1 MSLYLESNMFDLQ
14 FTNFG
19 TTMAKLRS
27 ILMPVAILLGILL
40 PQAHVLSPALPF
52 MIGLMMFL
60 TFVGKVPPQ
69 QHGYTFKIEVKAFL
83 ASLVMLAVLWG
94 VVEFFQLPR
103 EVLLGGAII
112 CLCPPANAAPA
123 MAKVLGGNPVL
134 ALKIFLSGNIIAC
147 FSIPLIYGYLTGT
160 DASFT
165 EVVWKIFNSIQPII
179 SIPLAVALGIRS
191 FYPELADKAARF
203 QKYTLLVWT
212 LSVFVIL
219 AKASFDIREM
229 GFVELWNSGKLPMLA
244 LVSLILC
251 LVQFVVGWFSDK
263 KHPIESSQSMGQK
276 NTTLVIWISSLYAGP
291 VAAIA
296 PTCYVIWQ
304 NLVLSWMS
312 GKKRRS
318 DG

>member
-1 MSLYLESNMFDLQ
+1 
-14 FTNFG
+14 
-19 TTMAKLRS
+19 
-27 ILMPVAILLGILL
+27 MPVAILLGILL

-60 TFVGKVPPQ
+60 SFVGKVPPQ

-147 FSIPLIYGYLTGT
+147 FSIPLIYGYLTGA

-165 EVVWKIFNSIQPII
+165 EVAWKIFNSIQPII
-179 SIPLAVALGIRS
+179 SIPLAIALGLRA
-191 FYPELADKAARF
+191 FYPELADKAVRF

-212 LSVFVIL
+212 ISVFLIL
-219 AKASFDIREM
+219 AKASYDIREM
-229 GFVELWNSGKLPMLA
+229 GFAELWNSGKLSMLA
-244 LVSLILC
+244 LVALILC
-251 LVQFVVGWFSDK
+251 IVQFTVGWFSDK

-304 NLVLSWMS
+304 NLVLSWMC
-312 GKKRRS
+312 GRKKKK
-318 DG
+318 

>member
-1 MSLYLESNMFDLQ
+1 
-14 FTNFG
+14 
-19 TTMAKLRS
+19 
-27 ILMPVAILLGILL
+27 MPVAILLGILL

-60 TFVGKVPPQ
+60 SFVGKVPPQ

-134 ALKIFLSGNIIAC
+134 ALKIFLSGNVIAC
-147 FSIPLIYGYLTGT
+147 FSIPLIYGYLTGA
-160 DASFT
+160 DASFA
-165 EVVWKIFNSIQPII
+165 EVAMKIFNSIQPII
-179 SIPLAVALGIRS
+179 SIPLAIALGLRA
-191 FYPELADKAARF
+191 FYPELADKAVRF

-212 LSVFVIL
+212 ISVFLIL
-219 AKASFDIREM
+219 AKASYDIREM
-229 GFVELWNSGKLPMLA
+229 GFAELWNSGKLSMLA
-244 LVSLILC
+244 LVALILC
-251 LVQFVVGWFSDK
+251 IVQFTVGWFSDK

-304 NLVLSWMS
+304 NLVLSWMC
-312 GKKRRS
+312 GRKKKK
-318 DG
+318 

>member
-1 MSLYLESNMFDLQ
+1 
-14 FTNFG
+14 
-19 TTMAKLRS
+19 
-27 ILMPVAILLGILL
+27 MPVAILLGILL

-60 TFVGKVPPQ
+60 SFVGKVPPQ

-83 ASLVMLAVLWG
+83 ASLVMLAVLWCI
-94 VVEFFQLPR
+94 VEFFQLPR

-147 FSIPLIYGYLTGT
+147 FSIPLIYGYLTGA

-165 EVVWKIFNSIQPII
+165 EVAMKIFNSIQPII
-179 SIPLAVALGIRS
+179 SIPLAIALGLRA
-191 FYPELADKAARF
+191 FYPELADKAVRF

-212 LSVFVIL
+212 ISVFLIL
-219 AKASFDIREM
+219 AKASYDIREM
-229 GFVELWNSGKLPMLA
+229 GFAELWNSGKLSMLA
-244 LVSLILC
+244 LVALILC
-251 LVQFVVGWFSDK
+251 IVQFTVGWFSDK

-304 NLVLSWMS
+304 NLVLSWMC
-312 GKKRRS
+312 GRKKKK
-318 DG
+318 

>member
-1 MSLYLESNMFDLQ
+1 
-14 FTNFG
+14 
-19 TTMAKLRS
+19 
-27 ILMPVAILLGILL
+27 MPVAILLGILL

-60 TFVGKVPPQ
+60 SFVGKVPPQ

-94 VVEFFQLPR
+94 VVELFQLPR

-147 FSIPLIYGYLTGT
+147 FSIPLIYGYLTGA
-160 DASFT
+160 DASFA
-165 EVVWKIFNSIQPII
+165 EVAMKIFNSIQPII
-179 SIPLAVALGIRS
+179 SIPLAIALGLRA
-191 FYPELADKAARF
+191 FYPELADKAVRF

-212 LSVFVIL
+212 ISVFLIL
-219 AKASFDIREM
+219 AKANYDIREM
-229 GFVELWNSGKLPMLA
+229 GFAELWNSGKLSMLA
-244 LVSLILC
+244 LVALILC
-251 LVQFVVGWFSDK
+251 IVQFTVGWFSDK

-304 NLVLSWMS
+304 NLVLSWMC
-312 GKKRRS
+312 GRKKKK
-318 DG
+318 

>member
-147 FSIPLIYGYLTGT
+147 FSIPLIYGFLTGT

-165 EVVWKIFNSIQPII
+165 EVARKIFNSIQPII

-312 GKKRRS
+312 GKKKAK
-318 DG
+318 

>member
-1 MSLYLESNMFDLQ
+1 
-14 FTNFG
+14 
-19 TTMAKLRS
+19 MAKLRS

-60 TFVGKVPPQ
+60 SFVGKVPPQ

-94 VVEFFQLPR
+94 VVEFFKLPR

-147 FSIPLIYGYLTGT
+147 FSIPLIYGYLTGA
-160 DASFT
+160 DASFA
-165 EVVWKIFNSIQPII
+165 EVAMKIFNSIQPII
-179 SIPLAVALGIRS
+179 SIPLAIALGLRA
-191 FYPELADKAARF
+191 FYPELADKAVRF

-212 LSVFVIL
+212 ISVFLIL
-219 AKASFDIREM
+219 AKASYDIREM
-229 GFVELWNSGKLPMLA
+229 RFAELWNSGKLSMLA
-244 LVSLILC
+244 LVALILC
-251 LVQFVVGWFSDK
+251 IVQFTVGWFSDK

-304 NLVLSWMS
+304 NLVLSWMC
-312 GKKRRS
+312 GRKKKK
-318 DG
+318 

>member
-147 FSIPLIYGYLTGT
+147 FSIPLIYGYLTGI

-165 EVVWKIFNSIQPII
+165 EVAWKIFNSIQPII
-179 SIPLAVALGIRS
+179 SIPLAIALGIRS

-312 GKKRRS
+312 GKKKAK
-318 DG
+318 

>member
-1 MSLYLESNMFDLQ
+1 
-14 FTNFG
+14 
-19 TTMAKLRS
+19 
-27 ILMPVAILLGILL
+27 MPVAILLGILL

-60 TFVGKVPPQ
+60 SFVGKEPPQ

-94 VVEFFQLPR
+94 VVEFFKLPR

-160 DASFT
+160 DASFA
-165 EVVWKIFNSIQPII
+165 EVAMKIFNSIQPII
-179 SIPLAVALGIRS
+179 SIPLAIALGLRA
-191 FYPELADKAARF
+191 FYPELADTAVRF

-212 LSVFVIL
+212 ISVFLIL
-219 AKASFDIREM
+219 AKASYDIREM
-229 GFVELWNSGKLPMLA
+229 GFAELWNSGKLSMLA
-244 LVSLILC
+244 LVALILC
-251 LVQFVVGWFSDK
+251 IVQFTVGWFSDK

-304 NLVLSWMS
+304 NLVLSWMC
-312 GKKRRS
+312 GRKKKK
-318 DG
+318 

>member
-312 GKKRRS
+312 GKKKAK
-318 DG
+318 

>member
-1 MSLYLESNMFDLQ
+1 
-14 FTNFG
+14 
-19 TTMAKLRS
+19 
-27 ILMPVAILLGILL
+27 MPVAILLGILL

-52 MIGLMMFL
+52 LIGLMMFL

-69 QHGYTFKIEVKAFL
+69 QHGYTFKIEVKAFV
-83 ASLVMLAVLWG
+83 ASLVMLAILWG

-134 ALKIFLSGNIIAC
+134 ALKIFLSGNVIAC

-165 EVVWKIFNSIQPII
+165 DVAMRIFNSIQPII
-179 SIPLAVALGIRS
+179 SIPLAIALGLRS

-203 QKYTLLVWT
+203 QKYTLIVWT
-212 LSVFVIL
+212 ISVFVIL
-219 AKASFDIREM
+219 AKASYDIREM
-229 GFVELWNSGKLPMLA
+229 GFAELWNSGKLPMLA
-244 LVSLILC
+244 LVALILC
-251 LVQFVVGWFSDK
+251 IVQFTVGWFSDK

-312 GKKRRS
+312 GKKKAK
-318 DG
+318 

>member
-1 MSLYLESNMFDLQ
+1 
-14 FTNFG
+14 
-19 TTMAKLRS
+19 
-27 ILMPVAILLGILL
+27 MPVAILLGILL

-52 MIGLMMFL
+52 MIGLLMFL
-60 TFVGKVPPQ
+60 SFVGKVPPQ

-147 FSIPLIYGYLTGT
+147 FSIPLIYGFLTGA
-160 DASFT
+160 DASFA
-165 EVVWKIFNSIQPII
+165 EVAMKIFNSIQPII
-179 SIPLAVALGIRS
+179 SIPLAIALGLRA
-191 FYPELADKAARF
+191 FYPELADKAFRF

-212 LSVFVIL
+212 ISVFLIL
-219 AKASFDIREM
+219 AKASYDIREM
-229 GFVELWNSGKLPMLA
+229 GFTELWNSGKLSMLA
-244 LVSLILC
+244 LVALILC
-251 LVQFVVGWFSDK
+251 IVQFTVGWFSDK

-304 NLVLSWMS
+304 NLVLSWMC
-312 GKKRRS
+312 GRKKKK
-318 DG
+318 

>member
-1 MSLYLESNMFDLQ
+1 
-14 FTNFG
+14 
-19 TTMAKLRS
+19 
-27 ILMPVAILLGILL
+27 MPVAILLGILL

-52 MIGLMMFL
+52 LIGLMMFL

-69 QHGYTFKIEVKAFL
+69 QHGYTFKIEVKAFV
-83 ASLVMLAVLWG
+83 ASLVMLAILWG

-134 ALKIFLSGNIIAC
+134 ALKIFLSGNVIAC

-165 EVVWKIFNSIQPII
+165 DVAMRIFNSIQPII
-179 SIPLAVALGIRS
+179 SIPLAIALGLRS
-191 FYPELADKAARF
+191 FYPELADKAVRF
-203 QKYTLLVWT
+203 QKYTLIVWT
-212 LSVFVIL
+212 ISVFVIL
-219 AKASFDIREM
+219 AKASYDIREM
-229 GFVELWNSGKLPMLA
+229 GFAELWNSGKLPMLA
-244 LVSLILC
+244 LVALILC
-251 LVQFVVGWFSDK
+251 IVQFTVGWFSDK

-312 GKKRRS
+312 GKKKAE
-318 DG
+318 

>member
-1 MSLYLESNMFDLQ
+1 
-14 FTNFG
+14 
-19 TTMAKLRS
+19 
-27 ILMPVAILLGILL
+27 MPVAILLGILL

-60 TFVGKVPPQ
+60 SFVGKVPPQ

-94 VVEFFQLPR
+94 VVEFFKLPR

-147 FSIPLIYGYLTGT
+147 FSIPLIYGYLTGA

-165 EVVWKIFNSIQPII
+165 EVAMKIFNSIQPII
-179 SIPLAVALGIRS
+179 SIPLAIALGLRA
-191 FYPELADKAARF
+191 FYPELADKAVRF

-212 LSVFVIL
+212 ISVFLIL
-219 AKASFDIREM
+219 AKASYDIREM
-229 GFVELWNSGKLPMLA
+229 GFTELWNSGKLSMLA
-244 LVSLILC
+244 LVALILC
-251 LVQFVVGWFSDK
+251 IVQFTVGWFSDK

-304 NLVLSWMS
+304 NLVLSWMC
-312 GKKRRS
+312 GRKKKK
-318 DG
+318 

>member
-1 MSLYLESNMFDLQ
+1 
-14 FTNFG
+14 
-19 TTMAKLRS
+19 
-27 ILMPVAILLGILL
+27 MPVAILLGILL

-60 TFVGKVPPQ
+60 SFVGKVPPQ

-94 VVEFFQLPR
+94 VVEFFKLPR

-147 FSIPLIYGYLTGT
+147 FSIPLIYGYLTGA
-160 DASFT
+160 DASFA
-165 EVVWKIFNSIQPII
+165 EVAMKIFNSIQPII
-179 SIPLAVALGIRS
+179 SIPLAIALGLRA
-191 FYPELADKAARF
+191 FYPELADKAVRF

-212 LSVFVIL
+212 ISVFLIL
-219 AKASFDIREM
+219 AKASYDIREM
-229 GFVELWNSGKLPMLA
+229 GFAELWNSGKLSMLA
-244 LVSLILC
+244 LVALILC
-251 LVQFVVGWFSDK
+251 IVQFTVGWFSDK

-304 NLVLSWMS
+304 NLVLSWMC
-312 GKKRRS
+312 GRKKKK
-318 DG
+318 

>member
-1 MSLYLESNMFDLQ
+1 
-14 FTNFG
+14 
-19 TTMAKLRS
+19 
-27 ILMPVAILLGILL
+27 MPVAILLGILL

-60 TFVGKVPPQ
+60 SFVGKVPPQ

-134 ALKIFLSGNIIAC
+134 ALKIFLSGNVIAC
-147 FSIPLIYGYLTGT
+147 FSIPLIYGYLTGA

-165 EVVWKIFNSIQPII
+165 EVAMKIFNSIQPII
-179 SIPLAVALGIRS
+179 SIPLAIALGLRA
-191 FYPELADKAARF
+191 FYPELADKAVRF

-212 LSVFVIL
+212 ISVFLIL
-219 AKASFDIREM
+219 AKASYDIREM
-229 GFVELWNSGKLPMLA
+229 GFAELWNSGKLSMLA
-244 LVSLILC
+244 LVALSLCI
-251 LVQFVVGWFSDK
+251 VQFTVGWFSDK

-304 NLVLSWMS
+304 NLVLSWMC
-312 GKKRRS
+312 GRKKKK
-318 DG
+318 

>member
-1 MSLYLESNMFDLQ
+1 
-14 FTNFG
+14 
-19 TTMAKLRS
+19 
-27 ILMPVAILLGILL
+27 MPVAILLGILL

-60 TFVGKVPPQ
+60 SFVGKVPPQ

-147 FSIPLIYGYLTGT
+147 FSIPRIYGYLTGA
-160 DASFT
+160 DASFA
-165 EVVWKIFNSIQPII
+165 EVAMKIFNSIQPII
-179 SIPLAVALGIRS
+179 SIPLAIALGLRA
-191 FYPELADKAARF
+191 FYPELADKAVRF

-212 LSVFVIL
+212 ISVFLIL
-219 AKASFDIREM
+219 AKASYDIREM
-229 GFVELWNSGKLPMLA
+229 GFAELWNSGKLSMLA
-244 LVSLILC
+244 LVALILC
-251 LVQFVVGWFSDK
+251 IVQFTVGWFSDK

-304 NLVLSWMS
+304 NLVLSWMC
-312 GKKRRS
+312 GRKKKK
-318 DG
+318 

>member
-1 MSLYLESNMFDLQ
+1 
-14 FTNFG
+14 
-19 TTMAKLRS
+19 
-27 ILMPVAILLGILL
+27 MPVAILLGILL

-60 TFVGKVPPQ
+60 SFVGKVPPQ

-134 ALKIFLSGNIIAC
+134 ALKIFLSGNVIAC
-147 FSIPLIYGYLTGT
+147 FSIPLIYGYLTGA

-165 EVVWKIFNSIQPII
+165 EVAMKIFNSIQPII
-179 SIPLAVALGIRS
+179 SIPLAIALGLRA
-191 FYPELADKAARF
+191 FYPELADKAVRF

-212 LSVFVIL
+212 ISVFLIL
-219 AKASFDIREM
+219 AKASYDIREM
-229 GFVELWNSGKLPMLA
+229 GFAELLNSGKLSMLA
-244 LVSLILC
+244 LVALILC
-251 LVQFVVGWFSDK
+251 IVQFTVGWFSDK

-304 NLVLSWMS
+304 NLVLSWMC
-312 GKKRRS
+312 GRKKKK
-318 DG
+318 

>member
-1 MSLYLESNMFDLQ
+1 
-14 FTNFG
+14 
-19 TTMAKLRS
+19 
-27 ILMPVAILLGILL
+27 MPVAILLGILL

-60 TFVGKVPPQ
+60 SFVGKVPPQ

-94 VVEFFQLPR
+94 IVEFFQLPR

-147 FSIPLIYGYLTGT
+147 FSIPLIYGYLTGA
-160 DASFT
+160 DASFS
-165 EVVWKIFNSIQPII
+165 EVAMKIFNSIQPII
-179 SIPLAVALGIRS
+179 SIPLAIALGLRA
-191 FYPELADKAARF
+191 FYPELADKAVRF

-212 LSVFVIL
+212 ISVFLIL
-219 AKASFDIREM
+219 AKASYDIREM
-229 GFVELWNSGKLPMLA
+229 GFAELWNSGKLSMLA
-244 LVSLILC
+244 LVALILC
-251 LVQFVVGWFSDK
+251 IVQFTVGWFSDK

-304 NLVLSWMS
+304 NLVLSWMC
-312 GKKRRS
+312 GRKKKK
-318 DG
+318 

>member
-1 MSLYLESNMFDLQ
+1 
-14 FTNFG
+14 
-19 TTMAKLRS
+19 
-27 ILMPVAILLGILL
+27 
-40 PQAHVLSPALPF
+40 

-165 EVVWKIFNSIQPII
+165 EVAWKIFNSIQPII
-179 SIPLAVALGIRS
+179 SIPLAIALGIRS

-312 GKKRRS
+312 GKKKAK
-318 DG
+318 

>member
-1 MSLYLESNMFDLQ
+1 
-14 FTNFG
+14 
-19 TTMAKLRS
+19 
-27 ILMPVAILLGILL
+27 MPVAILLGILL

-60 TFVGKVPPQ
+60 SFVGKVPPQ

-94 VVEFFQLPR
+94 IVEFFQLPR

-134 ALKIFLSGNIIAC
+134 ALKIFLSGNVIAC
-147 FSIPLIYGYLTGT
+147 FSIPLIYGYLTGA
-160 DASFT
+160 DASFA
-165 EVVWKIFNSIQPII
+165 EVAMKIFNSIQPII
-179 SIPLAVALGIRS
+179 SIPLAIALGLRA
-191 FYPELADKAARF
+191 FYPELADKAVRF

-212 LSVFVIL
+212 ISVFLIL
-219 AKASFDIREM
+219 AKASYDIREM
-229 GFVELWNSGKLPMLA
+229 GFAELWNSGKLSMLA
-244 LVSLILC
+244 LVALILC
-251 LVQFVVGWFSDK
+251 IVQFTVGWFSDK

-304 NLVLSWMS
+304 NLVLSWMC
-312 GKKRRS
+312 GRKKKN
-318 DG
+318 

>member
-1 MSLYLESNMFDLQ
+1 
-14 FTNFG
+14 
-19 TTMAKLRS
+19 
-27 ILMPVAILLGILL
+27 MPVAILLGILL
-40 PQAHVLSPALPF
+40 PQAHVLSSALPF

-60 TFVGKVPPQ
+60 SFVGKVPPQ

-83 ASLVMLAVLWG
+83 ASLVMLAVLWCI
-94 VVEFFQLPR
+94 VEFFQLPR

-147 FSIPLIYGYLTGT
+147 FSIPLIYGYLTGA
-160 DASFT
+160 DASFA
-165 EVVWKIFNSIQPII
+165 EVAMKIFNSIQPII
-179 SIPLAVALGIRS
+179 SIPLAIALGLRA
-191 FYPELADKAARF
+191 FYPELADKAVRF

-212 LSVFVIL
+212 ISVFLIL
-219 AKASFDIREM
+219 AKASYDIREM
-229 GFVELWNSGKLPMLA
+229 GFAELWNSGKLSMLA
-244 LVSLILC
+244 LVALILC
-251 LVQFVVGWFSDK
+251 IVQFTVGWFSDK

-304 NLVLSWMS
+304 NLVLSWMC
-312 GKKRRS
+312 GRKKKK
-318 DG
+318 

>member
-1 MSLYLESNMFDLQ
+1 
-14 FTNFG
+14 
-19 TTMAKLRS
+19 MAKLRS

-52 MIGLMMFL
+52 LIGLMMFL

-69 QHGYTFKIEVKAFL
+69 QHGYTFKIEVKAFV
-83 ASLVMLAVLWG
+83 ASLVMLAILWG

-134 ALKIFLSGNIIAC
+134 ALKIFLSGNVIAC

-165 EVVWKIFNSIQPII
+165 DVAMRIFNSIQPII
-179 SIPLAVALGIRS
+179 SIPLAIALGLRS

-203 QKYTLLVWT
+203 QKYTLIVWT
-212 LSVFVIL
+212 ISVFVIL
-219 AKASFDIREM
+219 AKASYDIREM
-229 GFVELWNSGKLPMLA
+229 GFAELWNSGKLPMLA
-244 LVSLILC
+244 LVALILC
-251 LVQFVVGWFSDK
+251 IVQFTVGWFSDK

-312 GKKRRS
+312 GKKKAK
-318 DG
+318 

>member
-1 MSLYLESNMFDLQ
+1 MFDLQ

-147 FSIPLIYGYLTGT
+147 FSIPLIYGYLTGI

-165 EVVWKIFNSIQPII
+165 EVAWKIFNSIQPII
-179 SIPLAVALGIRS
+179 SIPLAIALGIRS

-312 GKKRRS
+312 GKKKAK
-318 DG
+318 